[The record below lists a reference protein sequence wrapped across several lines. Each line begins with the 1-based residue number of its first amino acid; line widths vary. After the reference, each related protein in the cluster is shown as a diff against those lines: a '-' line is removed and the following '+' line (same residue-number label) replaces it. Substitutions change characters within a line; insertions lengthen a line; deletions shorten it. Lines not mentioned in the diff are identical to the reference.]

1 MSRLLL
7 QLIISTFI
15 HAGGTLEI
23 VIDETLER
31 RWGPKISK
39 RGHYRDKMKSSKEQA
54 ISSSGLRWV
63 VMMVVV
69 QVPWSGRSWALPF
82 FSVLATTPKVSKKLG
97 NPHKT
102 IGEIAQQMIIT
113 VRRWCPDAT
122 VVPMKLIGDTA
133 YSILEL
139 GLCCTRHKVTL
150 VAPLRLDSRLYEP
163 YVPAPDIIGG
173 KGGKMVGKVK
183 GKGQKGRPRVKG
195 VALPKMSAVL
205 DDPHTQWLPMMV
217 RWYDGRERMLE
228 VVSGTGVWYRA
239 SSAVLPLRWVLTRD
253 PSGNYPPKAY
263 FTTDPE
269 EEAIEVVH
277 SFIRRWT
284 IEVTFEESRAHLGVE
299 TQRQWSD
306 LAIERST
313 PSLLG
318 LYSLVAVIG
327 QELHPSGDIPVLRT
341 AWYPKTQATF
351 SDVLAEVRRE
361 LWGNFDYATSP
372 QSHDVLLVP
381 RSDMDRLAY
390 AVCY

>member
-1 MSRLLL
+1 MSQPSPIIQVLQHFRPAFTRPTWRKAKVLVIGTLLARGRRTVTAALKQMGLHDEGDFTLYHQVLNRACWSSLTMSRLLL

-15 HAGGTLEI
+15 HAGGTVEI

-69 QVPWSGRSWALPF
+69 QVSWTGRSWALPF

-122 VVPMKLIGDTA
+122 QVPMKLIGDTA

-163 YVPAPDIIGG
+163 YVPLDTTGET
-173 KGGKMVGKVK
+173 GGKM
-183 GKGQKGRPRVKG
+183 
-195 VALPKMSAVL
+195 A
-205 DDPHTQWLPMMV
+205 
-217 RWYDGRERMLE
+217 
-228 VVSGTGVWYRA
+228 
-239 SSAVLPLRWVLTRD
+239 
-253 PSGNYPPKAY
+253 
-263 FTTDPE
+263 
-269 EEAIEVVH
+269 
-277 SFIRRWT
+277 
-284 IEVTFEESRAHLGVE
+284 
-299 TQRQWSD
+299 
-306 LAIERST
+306 
-313 PSLLG
+313 
-318 LYSLVAVIG
+318 
-327 QELHPSGDIPVLRT
+327 
-341 AWYPKTQATF
+341 
-351 SDVLAEVRRE
+351 
-361 LWGNFDYATSP
+361 
-372 QSHDVLLVP
+372 
-381 RSDMDRLAY
+381 
-390 AVCY
+390 

>member
-1 MSRLLL
+1 MGSYDG
-7 QLIISTFI
+7 SV
-15 HAGGTLEI
+15 G
-23 VIDETLER
+23 
-31 RWGPKISK
+31 
-39 RGHYRDKMKSSKEQA
+39 
-54 ISSSGLRWV
+54 
-63 VMMVVV
+63 VV

-97 NPHKT
+97 TPHKT
-102 IGEIAQQMIIT
+102 IGEIARQMVIT

-122 VVPMKLIGDTA
+122 LMPMKLIGDTAYTA

-163 YVPAPDIIGG
+163 YVPYVPAVLDVDTAGG
-173 KGGKMVGKVK
+173 KMMEMVGKVK
-183 GKGQKGRPRVKG
+183 GQKGRPQVKG
-195 VALPKMSAVL
+195 VALPKMSVVL
-205 DDPHTQWLPMMV
+205 DDPNTQWSTVKV

-253 PSGNYPPKAY
+253 PSGTYPPKAY

-284 IEVTFEESRAHLGVE
+284 IEVTFEESRAHMGVE

-306 LAIERST
+306 IAIERST

-327 QELHPSGDIPVLRT
+327 QEMHPSGDMPILRT
-341 AWYPKTQATF
+341 AWYPKTHATF
-351 SDVLAEVRRE
+351 SDVLAQVRRE
-361 LWGNFDYATSP
+361 LWCNFDYATSAHDP
-372 QSHDVLLVP
+372 DVLLVP

-390 AVCY
+390 ALCY